1 MASESEY
8 RSKEA
13 NDHDAGYH
21 LSKRAWLKKGLLSF
35 FHELCFTCFN
45 FCALNFLFFLDY
57 EVDNDPK
64 ELFDDSKEIGKE
76 NWCS

>member
-1 MASESEY
+1 MASKSEY

-21 LSKRAWLKKGLLSF
+21 LSKRAWLKKKDCSHFSPNFVSRVLSLCL
-35 FHELCFTCFN
+35 ELS
-45 FCALNFLFFLDY
+45 FFLDY
-57 EVDNDPK
+57 EVDNDPE

-76 NWCS
+76 N

>member
-1 MASESEY
+1 MASKSEY

-21 LSKRAWLKKGLLSF
+21 LSKRAWLKKRTALIFPRTLFHVFYLLCL
-35 FHELCFTCFN
+35 ELS
-45 FCALNFLFFLDY
+45 FFLDY

-76 NWCS
+76 NQCS